1 MTRYWV
7 PWYSGVVGNE
17 KVDTSAKN
25 APTSV
30 AKLATRAILFTYM
43 MAIIKASDGKE

>member
-1 MTRYWV
+1 MSVKKKKKIHDGRYWV

-25 APTSV
+25 AP
-30 AKLATRAILFTYM
+30 I
-43 MAIIKASDGKE
+43 SDEIN

>member
-1 MTRYWV
+1 MTKYWV

-25 APTSV
+25 AP
-30 AKLATRAILFTYM
+30 I
-43 MAIIKASDGKE
+43 SDEINQQQSNPVHIHDGNNKGF